1 MFEGDH
7 DLAVLQRLGTGGV
20 GPAARSRALQT
31 VSGGSEGA
39 VGRPAIVPGL
49 LELLGVVV
57 VGQWSWKNLT
67 TSDKRNA
74 LVQRVQ
80 TLRKEYLG

>member
-1 MFEGDH
+1 MVRFFQLH
-7 DLAVLQRLGTGGV
+7 CPTTTT
-20 GPAARSRALQT
+20 P
-31 VSGGSEGA
+31 
-39 VGRPAIVPGL
+39 IVPGL

-80 TLRKEYLG
+80 TLRKEYMG